1 MTGVGECQTRA
12 AIEVQVNGETRT
24 IPAGL
29 TVAGVLDELAIP
41 GDRVAV
47 ELNRSIIR
55 QPLWSETPVEHG
67 AQLEIVTF
75 VGGG

>member
-1 MTGVGECQTRA
+1 MTGVGECQTPA
-12 AIEVQVNGETRT
+12 AIDVEVNGEKRT

-29 TVAGVLDELAIP
+29 TVAEVLDELGIP
-41 GDRVAV
+41 ADRVAV
-47 ELNRSIIR
+47 ELNRTIVR
-55 QPLWSETPVEHG
+55 QPLWSETPVDAG